1 MDMYNWVFVTYQC
14 QEQEKI
20 RRHIWDLFQDNMCQG
35 MAPTHPRVDWK

>member
-1 MDMYNWVFVTYQC
+1 MYNWVFVTYKC

-20 RRHIWDLFQDNMCQG
+20 RRHIRDLFRVNMYQG